1 MELRSQN
8 KVEMFHDAEK
18 GRYVLSLPLGAPLE
32 EALKVCATFTASL
45 SKALEDY
52 KKKKE
57 EDGTADTDKSSAGSS
72 EE

>member
-1 MELRSQN
+1 MELSSQN

-32 EALKVCATFTASL
+32 EALKVSSMFTASL
-45 SKALEDY
+45 SKAYEGY

-57 EDGTADTDKSSAGSS
+57 AEEGEKVKEDGKRISQ
-72 EE
+72 